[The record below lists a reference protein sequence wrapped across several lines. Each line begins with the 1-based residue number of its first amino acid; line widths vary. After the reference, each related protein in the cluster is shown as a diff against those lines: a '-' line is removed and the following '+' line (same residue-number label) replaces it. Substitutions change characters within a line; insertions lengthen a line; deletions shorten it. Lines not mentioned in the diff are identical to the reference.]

1 MQYSLYSLAAILVA
15 MASAANDLIRRAR
28 RDAGLTQAQ
37 LATRMGTTQTA
48 VARME
53 RRGANP
59 TVATLSRALGA
70 AGQQLTL
77 DSSPLPT
84 VVDEEQLSAHL
95 RLTPSERVSA
105 HDAAYRNTARMMRGI
120 AGVR

>member
-1 MQYSLYSLAAILVA
+1 
-15 MASAANDLIRRAR
+15 
-28 RDAGLTQAQ
+28 
-37 LATRMGTTQTA
+37 MGTTQTA

-59 TVATLSRALGA
+59 TVATLSRALNA
-70 AGQQLTL
+70 AGQQLRL

-95 RLTPSERVSA
+95 RLTPSERVRA

-120 AGVR
+120 TGVR